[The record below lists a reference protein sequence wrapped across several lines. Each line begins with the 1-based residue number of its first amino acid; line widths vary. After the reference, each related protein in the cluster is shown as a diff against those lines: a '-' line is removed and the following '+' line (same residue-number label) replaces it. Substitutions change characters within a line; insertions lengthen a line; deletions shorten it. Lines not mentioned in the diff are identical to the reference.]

1 MSAPRS
7 RAPHWAERYA
17 GTAGVVCLLGAWEL
31 MARFVWQDASTLPAP
46 SQALAVTFAVHSILD
61 ILGHVLISL
70 GRILAGF
77 GIAAVLGVG
86 LGIVCGWSRI
96 AAILVRPFVEVLRP
110 IPPLAWIPIAIVW
123 FGLDE
128 TSKVFVIFLGAFF
141 PIFTSAWKAMTMVPP
156 VLIRA
161 ARSMD
166 VDGVRLLWQVAVPAS
181 LPDIA
186 TGLRIG
192 FGLSFGILVAAELI
206 AAERGMG
213 YLIMESRHLGQLG
226 VAIFGIVLIGLV
238 NLLADRQL
246 VVIIQ
251 RTIGRWAAV

>member
-1 MSAPRS
+1 MS
-7 RAPHWAERYA
+7 RAPGWLERYP
-17 GTAGVVCLLGAWEL
+17 GTIGVVVLLGAWEI
-31 MARFVWQDASTLPAP
+31 MARFVWLDPQTLPAP
-46 SQALAVTFAVHSILD
+46 SQALAVTLTTRSIGELGLHVAV
-61 ILGHVLISL
+61 SL

-77 GIAAVLGVG
+77 GLAALAGVT
-86 LGIVCGWSRI
+86 LGILCGWSLL
-96 AAILVRPFVEVLRP
+96 AATLLRPFIEVLRP

-128 TSKVFVIFLGAFF
+128 SSKVFVIFLGAFF
-141 PIFTSAWKAMTMVPP
+141 PIFTSAWRAVTLVPP

-166 VDGVRLLWQVAVPAS
+166 VDGARLLWQVAVPAA

-213 YLIMESRHLGQLG
+213 YLIMEARQLGQLG

-238 NLLADRQL
+238 NLLADRQMA
-246 VVIIQ
+246 VMIQ

>member
-46 SQALAVTFAVHSILD
+46 SQALAVTFAVHSVVD
-61 ILGHVLISL
+61 ILGHVLVSL

-77 GIAAVLGVG
+77 GIAAVLGVS

-128 TSKVFVIFLGAFF
+128 TSKVAY
-141 PIFTSAWKAMTMVPP
+141 P
-156 VLIRA
+156 VDA
-161 ARSMD
+161 Y
-166 VDGVRLLWQVAVPAS
+166 
-181 LPDIA
+181 
-186 TGLRIG
+186 T
-192 FGLSFGILVAAELI
+192 
-206 AAERGMG
+206 
-213 YLIMESRHLGQLG
+213 H
-226 VAIFGIVLIGLV
+226 
-238 NLLADRQL
+238 
-246 VVIIQ
+246 
-251 RTIGRWAAV
+251 

>member
-1 MSAPRS
+1 
-7 RAPHWAERYA
+7 
-17 GTAGVVCLLGAWEL
+17 
-31 MARFVWQDASTLPAP
+31 
-46 SQALAVTFAVHSILD
+46 
-61 ILGHVLISL
+61 
-70 GRILAGF
+70 
-77 GIAAVLGVG
+77 
-86 LGIVCGWSRI
+86 
-96 AAILVRPFVEVLRP
+96 
-110 IPPLAWIPIAIVW
+110 
-123 FGLDE
+123 
-128 TSKVFVIFLGAFF
+128 
-141 PIFTSAWKAMTMVPP
+141 MTMVPP